1 MKTLSNYI
9 KESVGNSQNGHFEEF
24 ADEETGDL
32 TTMWVDN
39 DPEEIVKA
47 VKEATPE
54 ELQKLKELR
63 KAYDKLDDELWSV
76 RDELSDAKDELRSL
90 KDELRE
96 LQYGMEDEIGRA
108 TTDEERDKLG
118 NEYGEQ
124 LEEVQNKIEEA
135 IENIEKLAKQK
146 EALEDK
152 VLDASSKLFRYEEQL
167 GYYDD

>member
-9 KESVGNSQNGHFEEF
+9 KKSVGNSQNGHFEEF
-24 ADEETGDL
+24 VDEEIADI

-63 KAYDKLDDELWSV
+63 KASDKLDDELWSL

-90 KDELRE
+90 KDELHE

-108 TTDEERDKLG
+108 TTDEERDELG

-124 LEEVQNKIEEA
+124 IEEVQNKIKEA

-146 EALEDK
+146 EDLEEKALI
-152 VLDASSKLFRYEEQL
+152 ASNKLFEYEEQL
-167 GYYDD
+167 GYYD

>member
-24 ADEETGDL
+24 VDEEIGDI

-63 KAYDKLDDELWSV
+63 KASDKLDDELWSL

-108 TTDEERDKLG
+108 TTDEERDELG

-124 LEEVQNKIEEA
+124 IEEVQNKIKEA

-146 EALEDK
+146 EDLEEKALI
-152 VLDASSKLFRYEEQL
+152 ASNKLFEYEEQL
-167 GYYDD
+167 GYYD

>member
-24 ADEETGDL
+24 VDEETGEIK
-32 TTMWVDN
+32 TMWVDQE
-39 DPEEIVKA
+39 PEEIAKA
-47 VKEATPE
+47 VKEATPQ

-63 KAYDKLDDELWSV
+63 KAYDKLDDQLWSV

-108 TTDEERDKLG
+108 TTDEERDELG

-124 LEEVQNKIEEA
+124 IEEVQNKIKEA

-152 VLDASSKLFRYEEQL
+152 VLDASNKLFEYEEQL
-167 GYYDD
+167 GYYD

>member
-9 KESVGNSQNGHFEEF
+9 KKFVGNSKNGHFEEF
-24 ADEETGDL
+24 IDEETGELVTLWIEDK
-32 TTMWVDN
+32 
-39 DPEEIVKA
+39 PEEIVKA

-63 KAYDKLDDELWSV
+63 KASDKLDDELWSL

-108 TTDEERDKLG
+108 TTDEERDELG

-124 LEEVQNKIEEA
+124 IEEVQNKIKEA

-146 EALEDK
+146 EDLEEKALI
-152 VLDASSKLFRYEEQL
+152 ASNKLFEYEEQL
-167 GYYDD
+167 GYYD